1 MAWSIPADW
10 DYKEAPGSAKMNEQI
25 RDNLVYLKASLP
37 AGVMMDYG
45 GATAPDQWLICNGS
59 AISRTTYADL
69 FAAIGTSYGV
79 GNGSTTFNIPDRRGT
94 VSIGLKSTDSDFNA
108 LGETGGAKTVSVAHT
123 HTVPSHTH
131 GMKNH
136 THLLGIG
143 WGGGHL
149 YARYDGSGYPVYGH
163 TTYASVYQG
172 FASGTFNSR
181 TADLREA
188 ISQTPDDNT
197 SDASGT
203 ANTGAMSA
211 NATPS
216 IVQPYLVSNVI
227 IKY

>member
-94 VSIGLKSTDSDFNA
+94 VSIGLNSTDSDFNA
-108 LGETGGAKTVSVAHT
+108 LGEIGGAKTVSVAHT
-123 HTVPSHTH
+123 HTGPSHQHTGVDHLHSVSLTSQGCSNTFSYETGSNREGPAFPSHTH
-131 GMKNH
+131 VVSGN
-136 THLLGIG
+136 TGPADRSLTTG
-143 WGGGHL
+143 
-149 YARYDGSGYPVYGH
+149 YA
-163 TTYASVYQG
+163 
-172 FASGTFNSR
+172 GTG
-181 TADLREA
+181 E
-188 ISQTPDDNT
+188 
-197 SDASGT
+197 
-203 ANTGAMSA
+203 TGAMSA